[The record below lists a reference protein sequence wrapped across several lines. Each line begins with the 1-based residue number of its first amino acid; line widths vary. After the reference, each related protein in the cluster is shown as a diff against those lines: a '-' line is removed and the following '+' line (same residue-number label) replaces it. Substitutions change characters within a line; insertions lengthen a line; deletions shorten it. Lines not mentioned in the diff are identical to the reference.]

1 MGGEKACM
9 HYSYAT
15 LLVFKTAVYKK
26 KKNTP
31 NGKLKCDTIL
41 VPTV

>member
-15 LLVFKTAVYKK
+15 LLVFKTAQFTKK
-26 KKNTP
+26 KTLMGN
-31 NGKLKCDTIL
+31 
-41 VPTV
+41 

>member
-26 KKNTP
+26 KNKP
-31 NGKLKCDTIL
+31 
-41 VPTV
+41 

>member
-15 LLVFKTAVYKK
+15 LLVFKTAQFTKK
-26 KKNTP
+26 KKP
-31 NGKLKCDTIL
+31 
-41 VPTV
+41 

>member
-26 KKNTP
+26 KKNP

>member
-15 LLVFKTAVYKK
+15 LFVFKTAQFT
-26 KKNTP
+26 KKNP